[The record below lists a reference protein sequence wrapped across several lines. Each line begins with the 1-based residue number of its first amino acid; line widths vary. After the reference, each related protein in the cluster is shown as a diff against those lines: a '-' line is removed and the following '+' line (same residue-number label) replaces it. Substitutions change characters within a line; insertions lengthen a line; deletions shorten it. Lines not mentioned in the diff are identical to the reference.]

1 MVFVKDIVV
10 PLVLA
15 ALSIGLISYLI
26 NVILKFIRLDLVII
40 KIALFL
46 LVWYFVGPIIYNWL
60 LYAIMTSSNE
70 IIEFI
75 YMPIQVVMRL
85 LNV

>member
-1 MVFVKDIVV
+1 MVFVKDIAV
-10 PLVLA
+10 PLILA

-26 NVILKFIRLDLVII
+26 NVILKFIKLDLVII

-70 IIEFI
+70 IIEFF

>member
-1 MVFVKDIVV
+1 MVFVKDIAI
-10 PLVLA
+10 PLILA

-26 NVILKFIRLDLVII
+26 NVILRFIKLDLVII

-60 LYAIMTSSNE
+60 LYAIMTTSNE
-70 IIEFI
+70 IIEFF
-75 YMPIQVVMRL
+75 YMPIQVIMRL

>member
-1 MVFVKDIVV
+1 MVFVKDIAI
-10 PLVLA
+10 PLILV

-26 NVILKFIRLDLVII
+26 NVILRLIKLDLVII

-70 IIEFI
+70 IIEFF

>member
-1 MVFVKDIVV
+1 MVFVKDIAV
-10 PLVLA
+10 PLILA

-26 NVILKFIRLDLVII
+26 NVILRFIKLDLVII

-70 IIEFI
+70 IIEFF
-75 YMPIQVVMRL
+75 YMPIQVIMRL

>member
-1 MVFVKDIVV
+1 MVFVKDIAI
-10 PLVLA
+10 PLILA

-26 NVILKFIRLDLVII
+26 NVILRFIKLDLVII

-70 IIEFI
+70 IIEFF

>member
-1 MVFVKDIVV
+1 MVFVKDIAI
-10 PLVLA
+10 PLILA

-26 NVILKFIRLDLVII
+26 NVILRFIKLDLVII

-60 LYAIMTSSNE
+60 LYATMTSSNE
-70 IIEFI
+70 IIEFF

>member
-1 MVFVKDIVV
+1 MVFVKDIAI
-10 PLVLA
+10 PLILA

-26 NVILKFIRLDLVII
+26 NVILRFIKLDLVII

-46 LVWYFVGPIIYNWL
+46 LVGYFVGPIIYNWL

-70 IIEFI
+70 IIEFF
-75 YMPIQVVMRL
+75 YMPIQVIMRL

>member
-1 MVFVKDIVV
+1 MVFVKDIAI
-10 PLVLA
+10 PLILA
-15 ALSIGLISYLI
+15 ALSIGFISYLI
-26 NVILKFIRLDLVII
+26 NVILRFIKLDLVII

-46 LVWYFVGPIIYNWL
+46 LVWYFVGPVIYNWL

-70 IIEFI
+70 IIEFF
-75 YMPIQVVMRL
+75 YMPIQVIMRL

>member
-1 MVFVKDIVV
+1 MVFVKDIAI
-10 PLVLA
+10 PLILA

-26 NVILKFIRLDLVII
+26 NVILRFIKLDLVII

-60 LYAIMTSSNE
+60 LYAIMTSSNV
-70 IIEFI
+70 IIEFF
-75 YMPIQVVMRL
+75 YMPIQVIMRL

>member
-1 MVFVKDIVV
+1 MVFVKDIAI
-10 PLVLA
+10 PLILA

-26 NVILKFIRLDLVII
+26 NVILRLIKLDLVII

-70 IIEFI
+70 IIEFF
-75 YMPIQVVMRL
+75 YMPIQVIMRL

>member
-1 MVFVKDIVV
+1 MVFVKDIAI
-10 PLVLA
+10 PLILA

-26 NVILKFIRLDLVII
+26 NVILRFIKLDLVII

-70 IIEFI
+70 FIEFF

>member
-1 MVFVKDIVV
+1 MVFVKDIAI
-10 PLVLA
+10 PLILA

-26 NVILKFIRLDLVII
+26 NVILRFIKLELVII

-70 IIEFI
+70 IIEFF
-75 YMPIQVVMRL
+75 YMPIQVIMRL

>member
-1 MVFVKDIVV
+1 MVFVKDIAI
-10 PLVLA
+10 PLILA

-26 NVILKFIRLDLVII
+26 NVILRFIKFDLVII

-46 LVWYFVGPIIYNWL
+46 LVWYFVGPVIYNWL

-70 IIEFI
+70 IIEFF
-75 YMPIQVVMRL
+75 YMPIQVIMRL

>member
-1 MVFVKDIVV
+1 MVFVKDIAM
-10 PLVLA
+10 PLILA

-26 NVILKFIRLDLVII
+26 NVILRFIKLDLVII

-70 IIEFI
+70 IIEFF
-75 YMPIQVVMRL
+75 YMPIQVIMRL

>member
-1 MVFVKDIVV
+1 MKDIAI
-10 PLVLA
+10 PLILA

-26 NVILKFIRLDLVII
+26 NVILRFIKLDLVII

-70 IIEFI
+70 IIEFF

>member
-1 MVFVKDIVV
+1 MVFVKDIAI
-10 PLVLA
+10 PLILA

-26 NVILKFIRLDLVII
+26 NVILRFIKLDLVII

-46 LVWYFVGPIIYNWL
+46 LVWYFVGPVIYNWL

-70 IIEFI
+70 IIEFF
-75 YMPIQVVMRL
+75 YMPIQVIMRL

>member
-1 MVFVKDIVV
+1 MVFVKDIAI
-10 PLVLA
+10 PLILA

-26 NVILKFIRLDLVII
+26 NVILRSIKLDLVII

-70 IIEFI
+70 IIEFF

>member
-1 MVFVKDIVV
+1 MVFVKDIAI
-10 PLVLA
+10 PLILA

-26 NVILKFIRLDLVII
+26 NVILKFIKLDLVII

-70 IIEFI
+70 IIEFF

>member
-1 MVFVKDIVV
+1 MVFVKDIAI
-10 PLVLA
+10 PLILA

-26 NVILKFIRLDLVII
+26 NVILRFIKLDLVII

-70 IIEFI
+70 IIEFF
-75 YMPIQVVMRL
+75 YLPIQVIMRL

>member
-1 MVFVKDIVV
+1 MVFVKDIAI
-10 PLVLA
+10 PLILA

-26 NVILKFIRLDLVII
+26 NVILRFIKLDLVII

-70 IIEFI
+70 IIEFL

>member
-1 MVFVKDIVV
+1 MVFVKDIAI
-10 PLVLA
+10 PLILA

-26 NVILKFIRLDLVII
+26 NVILRFIKLDLVII

-46 LVWYFVGPIIYNWL
+46 LVWYFVGPVIYNWL

-70 IIEFI
+70 VIEFF
-75 YMPIQVVMRL
+75 YMPIQVIMRL

>member
-1 MVFVKDIVV
+1 MVFVKDIAI
-10 PLVLA
+10 PLILA

-26 NVILKFIRLDLVII
+26 NVILRFIKLDLVII

-70 IIEFI
+70 IIEFF
-75 YMPIQVVMRL
+75 YMPIQFIMRL

>member
-1 MVFVKDIVV
+1 MVFVKDIAI
-10 PLVLA
+10 PLILA

-26 NVILKFIRLDLVII
+26 NVILRLIKLDLVII

-70 IIEFI
+70 IIEFF

>member
-1 MVFVKDIVV
+1 MVFVKDIAI
-10 PLVLA
+10 PLILA

-26 NVILKFIRLDLVII
+26 NVILRFIKLDLVII

-46 LVWYFVGPIIYNWL
+46 LVWYFVGPVIYNWL

-70 IIEFI
+70 IIEFF
-75 YMPIQVVMRL
+75 YMPIQVIMRL
-85 LNV
+85 LNI

>member
-1 MVFVKDIVV
+1 MVFVKDIAI
-10 PLVLA
+10 PLILA

-26 NVILKFIRLDLVII
+26 NVILRFIKLDLVII

-70 IIEFI
+70 IIEFF
-75 YMPIQVVMRL
+75 YMPIQVVMIL

>member
-1 MVFVKDIVV
+1 MVFVKDIAI
-10 PLVLA
+10 PLILA

-26 NVILKFIRLDLVII
+26 NVILRFIKLDLVII

-46 LVWYFVGPIIYNWL
+46 LVWYFVGPVIYNWL

-70 IIEFI
+70 IIEFF
-75 YMPIQVVMRL
+75 YMPIQVLMRL

>member
-1 MVFVKDIVV
+1 MVFVKDIAI
-10 PLVLA
+10 PLILA

-26 NVILKFIRLDLVII
+26 NVILRFIKLDLVII

-46 LVWYFVGPIIYNWL
+46 LVWYFVGPIIYNWV

-70 IIEFI
+70 IIEFF

>member
-1 MVFVKDIVV
+1 MVFVKDIAI
-10 PLVLA
+10 PLILA

-26 NVILKFIRLDLVII
+26 NVILRFIKLDLVII
-40 KIALFL
+40 KIVLFL

-70 IIEFI
+70 IIEFF
-75 YMPIQVVMRL
+75 YMPIQVIMRL

>member
-1 MVFVKDIVV
+1 MVFVKDIAI
-10 PLVLA
+10 PLILA

-26 NVILKFIRLDLVII
+26 NVILRFIKLDLVII

-46 LVWYFVGPIIYNWL
+46 FVWYFVGPIIYNWL

-70 IIEFI
+70 IIEFF
-75 YMPIQVVMRL
+75 YMPIQVIMRL

>member
-1 MVFVKDIVV
+1 MVFVKDIAI
-10 PLVLA
+10 PLILA

-26 NVILKFIRLDLVII
+26 NVILRFIKLVLVII

-70 IIEFI
+70 IIEFF
-75 YMPIQVVMRL
+75 YMPIQVIMRL

>member
-1 MVFVKDIVV
+1 MVFVKDIAI
-10 PLVLA
+10 PLILA
-15 ALSIGLISYLI
+15 TLSIGLISYLI
-26 NVILKFIRLDLVII
+26 NVILRFIKLDLVII

-70 IIEFI
+70 IIEFF
-75 YMPIQVVMRL
+75 YMPIQVIMRL

>member
-1 MVFVKDIVV
+1 MVFVTDIAI
-10 PLVLA
+10 PLILA

-26 NVILKFIRLDLVII
+26 NVILRFIKLDLVII

-70 IIEFI
+70 IIEFF
-75 YMPIQVVMRL
+75 YMPIQVIMRL

>member
-1 MVFVKDIVV
+1 MVFVKVIAI
-10 PLVLA
+10 PLILA

-26 NVILKFIRLDLVII
+26 NVILRFIKLDLVII

-70 IIEFI
+70 IIEFF
-75 YMPIQVVMRL
+75 YMPIQVIMRL

>member
-1 MVFVKDIVV
+1 MVFVKDIAI
-10 PLVLA
+10 PLILA

-26 NVILKFIRLDLVII
+26 NVILRFIKLDLVII
-40 KIALFL
+40 KIALFS

-70 IIEFI
+70 IIEFF

>member
-1 MVFVKDIVV
+1 MVFVKDIAI
-10 PLVLA
+10 PLILA

-26 NVILKFIRLDLVII
+26 NVILRFIKLDLVII

-70 IIEFI
+70 IIEFF
-75 YMPIQVVMRL
+75 YMPIQVIMRL

>member
-1 MVFVKDIVV
+1 MVFVKDIAI
-10 PLVLA
+10 PLIFA

-26 NVILKFIRLDLVII
+26 NVILRFIKLDLVII

-46 LVWYFVGPIIYNWL
+46 LVWYFVGPVIYNWL

-70 IIEFI
+70 IIEFF
-75 YMPIQVVMRL
+75 YMPIHVIMRL

>member
-1 MVFVKDIVV
+1 MVFVKDIAI
-10 PLVLA
+10 PLILV

-26 NVILKFIRLDLVII
+26 NVILRFIKLDLVII

-46 LVWYFVGPIIYNWL
+46 LVWYFVGPVIYNWL

-70 IIEFI
+70 IIEFF
-75 YMPIQVVMRL
+75 YMPIQVIMRL

>member
-1 MVFVKDIVV
+1 MVFVKDIAI
-10 PLVLA
+10 PLILA
-15 ALSIGLISYLI
+15 ALSIVLISYLI
-26 NVILKFIRLDLVII
+26 NVILRFIKLDLVII

-46 LVWYFVGPIIYNWL
+46 LVWYFVGPVIYNWL

-70 IIEFI
+70 IIEFF
-75 YMPIQVVMRL
+75 YMPIQVIMRL